1 MMENELRY
9 AISQLLDAHDDEL
22 SGIVAQ
28 YGEVFRVAL
37 EGSKEVMMETPAN
50 RSEPEVLA
58 RICDCAHCQVLH
70 AQMRTLQWA
79 LDQVIVGMEGAVA
92 GLEDALDHID
102 DVTLKAEQA
111 VKQTKERP

>member
-28 YGEVFRVAL
+28 YYEIFR
-37 EGSKEVMMETPAN
+37 EGSKGIIVETPAN

-58 RICDCAHCQVLH
+58 RICDCSHCQVLQAH
-70 AQMRTLQWA
+70 VRTLQWA
-79 LDQVIVGMEGAVA
+79 LDQIAVGMEGVVA

-111 VKQTKERP
+111 VKQTKERPA